1 MLDGRQWPLL
11 QIYACRNSVW
21 SMLTSLLLLS
31 GAPSDVALRQG
42 RGCARS
48 STACRPL
55 ARRAYSGSGNNTM
68 IGPCSL
74 AGINRSSSSSCMK
87 TKKKA
92 TRIRTCRHQPGFP
105 ADKDLRTQY
114 EWSKTWMKK
123 RARQLA
129 PRMDEFRASQA
140 NGPALRIRG

>member
-1 MLDGRQWPLL
+1 MAFAPDICLSEFCLVDADIFAFAFRCALGRGSTTRPWVRPIFDGMSAAREESIFRKWEQHDDWPLFASRDQ
-11 QIYACRNSVW
+11 QIEFIELHENEE
-21 SMLTSLLLLS
+21 
-31 GAPSDVALRQG
+31 
-42 RGCARS
+42 
-48 STACRPL
+48 
-55 ARRAYSGSGNNTM
+55 
-68 IGPCSL
+68 
-74 AGINRSSSSSCMK
+74 
-87 TKKKA
+87 KA